1 MVEKSLKLLML
12 KLSNEFTSI
21 KLTTPIHVIILFVC
35 IQFSSC
41 KPSEQQEL
49 KLNSL
54 FSNHMVLQQ
63 KENVVFWGS
72 YAPNKKVTVSGS
84 WGKEITSIANED
96 GNWKLN
102 IPTPKAGGPYE
113 VNIVT
118 KDTTILLK
126 DIMIGEVWLAS
137 GQSNMQMSLKGWP
150 PNDPIKN
157 SKEEIANA
165 NYPAVRMFTVTRNY
179 NLKTLDTVSGKWAIC
194 SPKSAENFSATA
206 YFFARRLYK
215 ELNVPIGIIHSS
227 WGGTVAEAW
236 TSKKTLQELGDFKE
250 SIAALEDSKKWQKTK
265 DWYSKLDS
273 LHIPQTNEGWVALN
287 FNDLEIS
294 QYEFNDESW
303 KNIELPARY
312 DTFNDWEFDGVVW
325 LRKNIEIEDVTA
337 DYVLSMGAI
346 DDMDAVYFNGKKAGG
361 LLGSGH
367 HTTERFYTI
376 PKKFLKKG
384 KNTIVIRAIDTGG
397 PGTITG
403 TLQLSNKNN
412 ITISL
417 NGSWSYQPMAEI
429 YNGKFYTYDLDKID
443 LSKRPEIMV
452 MGPNLPSV
460 LYNAMINPL
469 VPYNIKGAIWYQGES
484 NVGRAEQYSRL
495 FPKMIHDWR
504 SHWKADFPFYF
515 VQIAP
520 YNYGTPP
527 NKEGSMDLRDAQR
540 KSLKTKNTG
549 MVVTMDIGNFMNI
562 HPANKQDV
570 GKRLAGLALTND
582 YNKKIVASGPLYK
595 NHTISGNK
603 LILQFNHI
611 GSGLKAVNSKL
622 EGFEIAGA
630 DKKYVPATAKITGN
644 NVELYATTV
653 QNPVYARYAWSDN
666 GIATLFNKEGLPA
679 SSFTTE

>member
-1 MVEKSLKLLML
+1 MMNKNITSL
-12 KLSNEFTSI
+12 
-21 KLTTPIHVIILFVC
+21 IILF
-35 IQFSSC
+35 IALQFNSC
-41 KPSEQQEL
+41 KLSE
-49 KLNSL
+49 KLNFPKPSKQCELELNAL

-63 KENVVFWGS
+63 KDNVAFWGT
-72 YAPNKKVTVSGS
+72 YTPNKEVTVSGS
-84 WGKEITSIANED
+84 WGKESTSTADEN

-102 IPTPKAGGPYE
+102 ITTPQAGGPYE

-118 KDTTILLK
+118 KDSTLILNDVL
-126 DIMIGEVWLAS
+126 IGEVWLAS

-150 PNDPIKN
+150 PNDPTKN

-165 NYPAVRMFTVTRNY
+165 NYPAVRMFNVARNY
-179 NLKTLDTVSGKWAIC
+179 NLKVVDTVSGKWDIC
-194 SPKSAENFSATA
+194 SPNSAEDFSATA

-236 TSKKTLQELGDFKE
+236 TSKKSLHELGDFKE
-250 SIAALEDSKKWQKTK
+250 SIAALEDPKKWKSTK
-265 DWYSKLDS
+265 DWYSQLDA
-273 LHIPQTNEGWVALN
+273 LHIPQTNEGWASLN
-287 FNDLEIS
+287 FNDLEIAQS
-294 QYEFNDESW
+294 EFNYENW
-303 KNIELPARY
+303 RNIELPNRY
-312 DTFNDWEFDGVVW
+312 DTYNDWEFDGVVW
-325 LRKNIEIEDVTA
+325 LRRYIEIEDITA

-346 DDMDAVYFNGKKAGG
+346 DDMDTVYFNGEKVGG
-361 LLGSGH
+361 LVGYGH
-367 HTTERFYTI
+367 HVTERVYTI
-376 PKKFLKKG
+376 PRELLKKG
-384 KNTIVIRAIDTGG
+384 KNSIAIRAIDTGG

-403 TLQLSNKNN
+403 TLALTNEND

-417 NGSWSYQPMAEI
+417 NGMWNYQPMAEM
-429 YNGKFYTYDLDKID
+429 YNGRFYTYDLDKID
-443 LSKRPEIMV
+443 LSQRPEIMV

-469 VPYNIKGAIWYQGES
+469 VPYSLKGAIWYQGES

-495 FPKMIHDWR
+495 FPKMINDWR

-527 NKEGSMDLRDAQR
+527 NQEGSMDLRDAQR
-540 KSLKTKNTG
+540 KSLKTTNTG
-549 MVVTMDIGNFMNI
+549 MVVTMDIGDFTNI

-570 GKRLAGLALTND
+570 GSRLGGLALTND
-582 YNKKIVASGPLYK
+582 YNNKMVASSPLYK
-595 NHTISGNK
+595 KHTISGNK
-603 LILQFNHI
+603 LILQFDHV
-611 GSGLKAVNSKL
+611 GSGLTAINSKL

-630 DKKYVPATAKITGN
+630 DKKYVPATAKITN
-644 NVELYATTV
+644 NKIELYATTV

-666 GIATLFNKEGLPA
+666 GIANLFNEEGLPA